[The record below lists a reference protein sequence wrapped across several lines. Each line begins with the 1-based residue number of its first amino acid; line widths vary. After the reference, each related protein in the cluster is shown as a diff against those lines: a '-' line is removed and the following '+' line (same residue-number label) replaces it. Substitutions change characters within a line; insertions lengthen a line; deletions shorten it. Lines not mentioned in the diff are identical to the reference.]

1 MPIADIIANS
11 DIARRPDC
19 MGQHN
24 GCNGFDPKP
33 PSNDNCNC
41 NCNEHNGC
49 MPYPPFA
56 YLVPPPPPAGY
67 PCPPVEENPS
77 IRQNATEK
85 SICKLSK
92 KAAALRSLIEN
103 ISVKNKP
110 VIIKSAAVSYNLG
123 SFKTKDP
130 DDEGLELLI
139 EDENI
144 DTIINIL
151 KAKLEEVKEQIKEL
165 SDELVED

>member
-1 MPIADIIANS
+1 MPIADLVYSA
-11 DIARRPDC
+11 DIARRPEC
-19 MGQHN
+19 VGKPN
-24 GCNGFDPKP
+24 GGN
-33 PSNDNCNC
+33 NDNSNNNC
-41 NCNEHNGC
+41 GC
-49 MPYPPFA
+49 HEGSYPYPPFA
-56 YLVPPPPPAGY
+56 WLVPPPPPAGY
-67 PCPPVEENPS
+67 PCPPDNCGEHES

-103 ISVKNKP
+103 ISEKNKP

-123 SFKTKDP
+123 CFRTKDP
-130 DDEGLELLI
+130 DDEGLGLDI

-151 KAKLEEVKEQIKEL
+151 KAKLEEIKEEIKEL